1 MELRSQPVIIAWFT
15 KHGCS
20 TDITMW
26 RRMCPLIIPGTFK
39 VYYYNS
45 FFFFQV
51 LNPQMPNMSGLS
63 GPMDYLEQVITSYHL
78 LDGSQ
83 TNFR

>member
-1 MELRSQPVIIAWFT
+1 
-15 KHGCS
+15 
-20 TDITMW
+20 
-26 RRMCPLIIPGTFK
+26 MCPLIIPGTFK